1 MKNIKDVCIDFLK
14 NENIKTAFMD
24 IFSPICN
31 IIYDKIYLY
40 IWVISIYMVFLS
52 CIILANLFL
61 LLRIIKSLSKKDTSV
76 ALYN

>member
-40 IWVISIYMVFLS
+40 IWVISIYMVFLT

-61 LLRIIKSLSKKDTSV
+61 LLRIIKSLSKKDIYISSQ
-76 ALYN
+76 